1 MDPGEILVS
10 AVRQVLSDAKPTE
23 TPPGLVSL
31 GKTPSKGLLRVE
43 FSFEGCPVV
52 VIEQN
57 PNKGSQWAKVAPAI
71 RWCRTATP
79 RRAALYRERGGGKV
93 QLTRPSMQIS
103 AGPHE
108 SPKTAV
114 KKIDPAWSPRVYQ

>member
-10 AVRQVLSDAKPTE
+10 AVRQVLSEAKPTE

-71 RWCRTATP
+71 RWCRTARP
-79 RRAALYRERGGGKV
+79 RRAALYRERGGWQGSTHLTV
-93 QLTRPSMQIS
+93 Q
-103 AGPHE
+103 AD
-108 SPKTAV
+108 KCWA
-114 KKIDPAWSPRVYQ
+114 A